1 MRVDMCPMI
10 SASELEREIEIQYD
24 VEVNIYDLF
33 FFDDPSEGRFRPYD
47 LIFANKEQKE
57 ALELP
62 QFYHPEDLKAIQQAY
77 LVTNYLIDVIGPH
90 YSTIIIKL

>member
-1 MRVDMCPMI
+1 MKVDMYPVI

-24 VEVNIYDLF
+24 VEVDIYNLF

-47 LIFANKEQKE
+47 LIFANKEQAE
-57 ALELP
+57 ALAEP
-62 QFYHPEDLKAIQQAY
+62 QHYQPEDLEAIQQAY
-77 LVTNYLIDVIGPH
+77 LVTNYLIDVLGPY